1 MMAKLKVDRVV
12 EADRQKVCDLA
23 RLAHEESLFKDIAF
37 SEAKFVKAFDN
48 TLHEPDTYLGLKVSL
63 GDDVVGFCY
72 ALLGGYYIG
81 DGAKVVTVITIAIA
95 PKTRSKVLGGKAAL
109 RLTRGIEIWAKGMG
123 ASYVLYHVTSGT
135 NPTNSDR
142 FFRKLGMMTLGG
154 NYGTRLSGQG
164 EAGH

>member
-1 MMAKLKVDRVV
+1 M
-12 EADRQKVCDLA
+12 A

-37 SEAKFVKAFDN
+37 SEAKFSKAFDN

-63 GDDVVGFCY
+63 GDEIVGFCY

-81 DGAKVVTVITIAIA
+81 EDARVVTVITIAIA
-95 PKTRSKVLGGKAAL
+95 PETRSKILGGKAAL

-123 ASYVLYHVTSGT
+123 ASYVLYHATSGT

-142 FFRKLGMMTLGG
+142 FFRKLGMTTLGG
-154 NYGTRLSGQG
+154 NYGVRLNSESGTSG
-164 EAGH
+164 

>member
-1 MMAKLKVDRVV
+1 MMAKLRVDRVN

-37 SEAKFVKAFDN
+37 SEAKFSKAFDN

-63 GDDVVGFCY
+63 GDEIVGFCY

-81 DGAKVVTVITIAIA
+81 EDAKVVTVITVAIA
-95 PKTRSKVLGGKAAL
+95 PEARSRVLGGRAAL

-123 ASYVLYHVTSGT
+123 ASYVLYHATSGT
-135 NPTNSDR
+135 NPTSSDR
-142 FFRKLGMMTLGG
+142 FFRKLGMATLGG
-154 NYGTRLSGQG
+154 NYSVRLNSESGASG
-164 EAGH
+164 

>member
-1 MMAKLKVDRVV
+1 MMAKLRVDRVV

-37 SEAKFVKAFDN
+37 SEAKFSKAFDN

-63 GDDVVGFCY
+63 EDEIVGFCY

-81 DGAKVVTVITIAIA
+81 EDARVVTVITIAIA
-95 PKTRSKVLGGKAAL
+95 PETRSKILGGKAAL
-109 RLTRGIEIWAKGMG
+109 RLARGIEIWAKGMG
-123 ASYVLYHVTSGT
+123 ASYVLYHATSGT

-142 FFRKLGMMTLGG
+142 FFRKLGMTTLGG
-154 NYGTRLSGQG
+154 NYGVRLNSESGASG
-164 EAGH
+164 